1 MNVYDALGKRIK
13 EKRLKAGLSQE
24 KLSELCDLSPSYIG
38 IIERGEG
45 KLSVETLVR
54 IANVLKVNA
63 DYLLGDSIKLYYT
76 SNVDKAAGML
86 RDMDEEEIEYT
97 CNFIRRFRDFQGK
110 KPID

>member
-1 MNVYDALGKRIK
+1 MNVYDALGIRIK

-45 KLSVETLVR
+45 KLSVETLVK
-54 IANVLKVNA
+54 IANVLKVSA
-63 DYLLGDSIKLYYT
+63 DYLLGDSISLKYV
-76 SNVDKAAGML
+76 SNLDKAMGML
-86 RDMDEEEIEYT
+86 RDMDEKEIEYT
-97 CNFIRRFRDFQGK
+97 CDFISGFRDFQGK